1 MKAAPV
7 PEQHPNEPSTNQRRR
22 TLNAFI
28 AGVLLATVAAAG
40 AFVVTRSRPTNGGAK
55 RFEHNFAK
63 DYLGTVNIGIT
74 GPAKG
79 ETAITVTWGQLR
91 TTFPHTGPTRKEY
104 FFERGVLD
112 ERQTN
117 LVINTDQP
125 VSVDF
130 SAEPAHKEGIDIGA
144 TPWQP
149 LAFSHGTVPARPA
162 NSDSL
167 TATASVD
174 ETVTYGGPVPGPG
187 ISIKEHPAFGGN
199 KLDTVHLAESY
210 PAACWI
216 TGVVVT
222 NSNYS
227 DPSDDLAAY
236 TTPIWWYIETKKA
249 KGFISDVWF
258 ARRANTDKLNLPE
271 CPKDLTGTKK

>member
-1 MKAAPV
+1 V
-7 PEQHPNEPSTNQRRR
+7 SEQQSNESQPHDQRRKSV
-22 TLNAFI
+22 NAFV
-28 AGVLLATVAAAG
+28 AGVLLATVAASG
-40 AFVVTRSRPTNGGAK
+40 AFVATRGRSTNGGAK
-55 RFEHNFAK
+55 RFEHKFAK
-63 DYLGTVNIGIT
+63 DYLGTVNVGIT
-74 GPAKG
+74 GPAKKD
-79 ETAITVTWGQLR
+79 TMVTLTWGQLR
-91 TTFPHTGPTRKEY
+91 TTFPYSGPERKEY

-112 ERQTN
+112 ERQSN
-117 LVINTDQP
+117 LVVTADQP
-125 VSVDF
+125 ISIDF

-162 NSDSL
+162 NADSP

-174 ETVTYGGPVPGPG
+174 ETVSYGGPVPGPG

-199 KLDTVHLAESY
+199 KLDVVHLGESF
-210 PAACWI
+210 PATCWV

-236 TTPIWWYIETKKA
+236 TTPIWWFVETKKA

-258 ARRANTDKLNLPE
+258 ARRANTDKLNLAE
-271 CPKDLTGTKK
+271 CPKDLVGTAK